1 MKTEINGPA
10 NIIMFINIAL
20 EEGKIDAEVAAK
32 LIKQAEATIKY
43 IRLLDN
49 VNNVMWADVVHKGE

>member
-10 NIIMFINIAL
+10 NIIMFINMAL
-20 EEGKIDAEVAAK
+20 EEGKIDANLALK

-49 VNNVMWADVVHKGE
+49 TNNVMWADVVHTGE